1 MATTEELV
9 KSAEATTLK
18 DPRIAPL
25 GIRWIG
31 SEGISG
37 FMSFSWFEDMEAVK
51 EFLTVLGPAVFEL
64 EAARQSKFLDV
75 ASPLMD
81 TLVGEGFGEELRN
94 SLNALPDNP
103 LCIDWWGTFEDLCLG
118 KGALAEEL
126 RAEFYSFTE
135 DFDDE
140 EDENPDAH
148 GVEPIA
154 ASQIE
159 EFIDFLR
166 TYGI

>member
-1 MATTEELV
+1 METTEELV

-37 FMSFSWFEDMEAVK
+37 LMMFSWFEDMEAVK

-64 EAARQSKFLDV
+64 EAARQSKFRDV
-75 ASPLMD
+75 VSPLVD
-81 TLVGEGFGEELRN
+81 TLAAEGFGDKLRN

-103 LCIDWWGTFEDLCLG
+103 LCIDWWGTFEELCSG
-118 KGALAEEL
+118 NGALAEEL

-140 EDENPDAH
+140 EGDSEDAH
-148 GVEPIA
+148 SVEPIA
-154 ASQIE
+154 ASQVE